1 MNINGENIVLRAI
14 EFDDLE
20 FLREML
26 NDPEISGK
34 VVGWSFPV
42 SKAMQQKWFEG
53 QGANKEHIRFIIES
67 KDKQRLGLATL
78 HSIDWKNRVAEHGI
92 KLAKNENRRKGIGT
106 DTVKTIARYAF
117 DELNLHRLEATWLSC
132 NKASEALFKKCG
144 FTIEGCLREKIYK
157 SGERYDLIC
166 AGITAQEYRQLA
178 K

>member
-1 MNINGENIVLRAI
+1 MNIYGENIILRAI

-20 FLREML
+20 FLREMM
-26 NDPEISGK
+26 NDPEIEEK

-53 QGANKEHIRFIIES
+53 QGAGKENIRFIIES
-67 KDKQRLGLATL
+67 KEKQRLGLATL
-78 HSIDWKNRVAEHGI
+78 HSIDWKNGVAEHGI

-106 DTVKTIARYAF
+106 DTVKTVVKYAF
-117 DELNLHRLEATWLSC
+117 NELNLHRLEATWLSC

-144 FTIEGCLREKIYK
+144 FSIEGRLREKIYK
-157 SGERYDLIC
+157 SGKRYDLIC
-166 AGITAQEYRQLA
+166 AGITQDEYRRLA